1 MSWVVFKNVTGVM
14 TTVGGAG
21 DLCPP
26 PRYSENVAE
35 EMVVRSSQTLS
46 LKTRRTVVS
55 DLWLA

>member
-1 MSWVVFKNVTGVM
+1 M